1 METGNT
7 NNNSSNI
14 PKRNVEGVFD
24 VPEDYF
30 SGFENKILKKIEL
43 ESELEEFKVLSSIQ
57 KTNSFDVPAGYF
69 DASLECLNN
78 LRISL
83 ASKKTFF
90 TRLQEILFKPRFSF
104 SYILIFL
111 VGLSFYYYFSENKK
125 EQNTCE
131 TLACIDKDEI
141 LNYALDL
148 NIDQHQI
155 EEWVSVDSLYTDIKN
170 VPEDVVTDD
179 ELTGEINTN
188 DLIEEL

>member
-1 METGNT
+1 MKTGNT
-7 NNNSSNI
+7 NSGSSNI
-14 PKRNVEGVFD
+14 PKRNIEGAFD
-24 VPEDYF
+24 VPEGYF
-30 SGFENKILKKIEL
+30 YGFENKILKKIEL

-57 KTNSFDVPAGYF
+57 KINSFDVPAGYF
-69 DASLECLNN
+69 DASLEYLNN

-83 ASKKTFF
+83 ANKKTFF
-90 TRLQEILFKPRFSF
+90 TRLQEILFNPKFSF